1 MPAAVT
7 DLLTQLDALQAEG
20 LAKLADVNDLT
31 ALEDL
36 RVAYLGRKGAIN
48 QLKRGLKDVPAD
60 ERPAVGAK
68 ANAVSE
74 ALDTAITEKHDT
86 LARAAM
92 AERLQAETIDITMP
106 GVVTPLGGAHP
117 LTRMMDELTDIFGRM
132 GFTCLDDTACP
143 EVETEYYNFDA
154 LNFPASHPAR
164 DMQDTFYT
172 DAGPKVVLRSQTS
185 NAQIRHME
193 KHKPPIRVISPGR
206 VFRNEDVSRKKHVL
220 FHQCEGLVVAEG
232 IHVGHLKGTLNT
244 FITELFGLDSS
255 GQPPKTRLR
264 TSYFPFTEPSMEM
277 DVWYERT
284 INGETKADWLEILG
298 CGMVDPNVLEEVG
311 IDSERYTGFAF
322 GMGVERLAMLK
333 YGIHNIRAFYEN
345 DLRFLTT
352 HQAVVA

>member
-1 MPAAVT
+1 MTTATAPS
-7 DLLTQLDALQAEG
+7 LIEQLDSLQQSG
-20 LAKLADVNDLT
+20 LEELQSIDSLE
-31 ALEDL
+31 ALEAL
-36 RVAYLGRKGAIN
+36 RVGYLGRKGQIN
-48 QLKRGLKDVPAD
+48 QLKRGLKDVAAED
-60 ERPAVGAK
+60 RPAVGAK
-68 ANAVSE
+68 ANEVSATLDNAIE
-74 ALDTAITEKHDT
+74 AKRDT

-92 AERLQAETIDITMP
+92 VEKLANETIDVTMP
-106 GVVTPLGGAHP
+106 GVAIPAGGAHP
-117 LTRMMDELTDIFGRM
+117 ITRMMDELTDIFARM

-172 DAGPKVVLRSQTS
+172 DAGEKVVLRSQTS

-232 IHVGHLKGTLNT
+232 IHVGHLKGVLNT
-244 FITELFGLDSS
+244 FITELFGLDSK
-255 GQPPKTRLR
+255 GQPRKTRLR

-284 INGETKADWLEILG
+284 VNGETKADWLEILG

-345 DLRFLTT
+345 DARFL
-352 HQAVVA
+352 AAYKAI